1 MLGLGRIIQFCLLL
15 FILVMI
21 IFIAIVDG
29 DHTRSMFYTAG
40 AIIIC
45 IGIWLARG
53 LEEFQEHMNEQIRE
67 QIRKEK

>member
-1 MLGLGRIIQFCLLL
+1 
-15 FILVMI
+15 MI

-40 AIIIC
+40 AMIIC